1 MAWLGEVPGHWDV
14 KKLKRLGEI
23 HYGLAEP
30 PLLKEDGLPFIRA
43 TDIYRGKINS
53 DTIQHI
59 DPSDISWSR
68 AYQLKS
74 APRRFEWNSPG
85 NLCQITRK
93 IRNEEPEGNQILLLG
108 LGIEAPWKLVDQRLD
123 TDKQPHELHLTI
135 KAERGS
141 KYACPVCG
149 KACPAHDF
157 QEKTWRHLNFF
168 QHHCYVHASVPRVK
182 CPDHGVKLVDV
193 PWARKGSAF
202 TLLFE
207 QAALTLV
214 REMPV
219 NAAARI
225 MEITDKRLWR
235 VVQHYVA
242 KAVASFDLS
251 AVQAIGLD
259 ETASK
264 RGHNYVTVFIDME
277 RRDKPV
283 LFVTPGKGKET
294 VKEFKAF
301 LEKHDGDPEQILEVV
316 CDMSPA
322 FLSGVAG
329 QLPKAQVT
337 VDWFHI
343 VQTFTRALDDV
354 RKAEGRVK
362 ALPKHLRWAV
372 LKRGD
377 VDGLTTS
384 QLKAMAELLDQGLD
398 TATAWRVKE
407 RLRWVRQA
415 PTPRAAKWRITRF
428 INYASEL
435 VGGAHLLEPVRK
447 ALQTLRTHAER
458 VVRRWTST
466 CTNARLEGLNGLFQ
480 AARARARGG
489 TAIPR
494 PS

>member
-1 MAWLGEVPGHWDV
+1 MD
-14 KKLKRLGEI
+14 
-23 HYGLAEP
+23 
-30 PLLKEDGLPFIRA
+30 
-43 TDIYRGKINS
+43 
-53 DTIQHI
+53 
-59 DPSDISWSR
+59 
-68 AYQLKS
+68 
-74 APRRFEWNSPG
+74 
-85 NLCQITRK
+85 
-93 IRNEEPEGNQILLLG
+93 GNQILLLG

-141 KYACPVCG
+141 KYACPVCCE
-149 KACPAHDF
+149 ACAAHDF

-377 VDGLTTS
+377 VDGLTTN

-466 CTNARLEGLNGLFQ
+466 YTNARLEGLNGLFQ
-480 AARARARGG
+480 AARARARGYRNTETFMTMIYLIASPAG
-489 TAIPR
+489 KILEST
-494 PS
+494 

>member
-1 MAWLGEVPGHWDV
+1 MD
-14 KKLKRLGEI
+14 
-23 HYGLAEP
+23 
-30 PLLKEDGLPFIRA
+30 
-43 TDIYRGKINS
+43 
-53 DTIQHI
+53 
-59 DPSDISWSR
+59 
-68 AYQLKS
+68 
-74 APRRFEWNSPG
+74 
-85 NLCQITRK
+85 
-93 IRNEEPEGNQILLLG
+93 GNQILLLG

-135 KAERGS
+135 KADRGS

-362 ALPKHLRWAV
+362 TLPKHLRWAA

-480 AARARARGG
+480 AARARARGYRNTETFMTMIYLIASPAG
-489 TAIPR
+489 KILEST
-494 PS
+494 

>member
-1 MAWLGEVPGHWDV
+1 MD
-14 KKLKRLGEI
+14 
-23 HYGLAEP
+23 
-30 PLLKEDGLPFIRA
+30 
-43 TDIYRGKINS
+43 
-53 DTIQHI
+53 
-59 DPSDISWSR
+59 
-68 AYQLKS
+68 
-74 APRRFEWNSPG
+74 
-85 NLCQITRK
+85 
-93 IRNEEPEGNQILLLG
+93 GNQILLLG

-157 QEKTWRHLNFF
+157 QEKAWRHLNFF

-182 CPDHGVKLVDV
+182 CPEHGVRLIEV

-207 QAALTLV
+207 QAALALV

-219 NAAARI
+219 NAAARL

-235 VVQHYVA
+235 VVEHYVG
-242 KAVASFDLS
+242 KAVAAFDLS
-251 AVQAIGLD
+251 AVEAIGLD

-277 RRDKPV
+277 CRDKPV

-294 VKEFKAF
+294 LKAFKEFLKTHKG
-301 LEKHDGDPEQILEVV
+301 EPQQILEVV
-316 CDMSPA
+316 CDMSGA
-322 FLSGVAG
+322 FLSGIG
-329 QLPKAQVT
+329 EQLPNAQVT

-343 VQTFTRALDDV
+343 VQIFTRALDEV

-362 ALPKHLRWAV
+362 PLPKHLRWAV

-377 VDGLTTS
+377 VDRLTTH

-435 VGGAHLLEPVRK
+435 VGESPLLEPIRK
-447 ALQTLRTHAER
+447 ALQTLRNHAER

-466 CTNARLEGLNGLFQ
+466 YTNARLEGLNSLFQ
-480 AARARARGG
+480 AARARARGYRNTETFTTMIYLIASPAG
-489 TAIPR
+489 KILEST
-494 PS
+494 